1 VCAGLTASRSAIGV
15 RRIASSLAC
24 VMPIRE
30 DGTHGDKQQKSCAN
44 RNDQVDPKIP
54 AVTFPRHEWLMLMW
68 PTQGADDSSV
78 RAGLVPLESP
88 SIIGSP
94 LARPPSSSSP
104 DRWVVPSG
112 RLTLG
117 ASRQCPRAP
126 CRLPAAAPSSNAW
139 TGADRSPTRREANT
153 ASSAVTRKLRPA
165 AQRLL
170 DGRVVAVLR
179 SFEILRRAGPSSA
192 DPGTEQLWMNPPWG
206 GIPCTT

>member
-54 AVTFPRHEWLMLMW
+54 AVTFPRHEWLMLIW

-117 ASRQCPRAP
+117 ASRQCP
-126 CRLPAAAPSSNAW
+126 PAHVASQQLRRHRTPGLVQV
-139 TGADRSPTRREANT
+139 GA
-153 ASSAVTRKLRPA
+153 RPGA
-165 AQRLL
+165 RQIPRAQRLRGNYAQPHKGYSM
-170 DGRVVAVLR
+170 DR
-179 SFEILRRAGPSSA
+179 SLLSYALSRF
-192 DPGTEQLWMNPPWG
+192 
-206 GIPCTT
+206 